1 MTSSRGAQRSHL
13 GTRRKV
19 PDELTWTAGDRGPD
33 GGFLKDSPTSYS
45 PALLMQL
52 MSPLPTAIGPDK
64 KRQDYWMLLVQ
75 GGDTRR

>member
-1 MTSSRGAQRSHL
+1 MVAG
-13 GTRRKV
+13 
-19 PDELTWTAGDRGPD
+19 ELTWTAGDGGPD

-45 PALLMQL
+45 PVLLMQP

-64 KRQDYWMLLVQ
+64 RRRGYWMLLVQ